1 MELCVPA
8 HWGLSYLVPT
18 APRLPEWCFGGT
30 SQDGSLCYSQIRGMC
45 SSHRA
50 GRDGRGKPNTWN
62 TVCAPE
68 QVILPS
74 PPHRLPLLIYFRNR
88 LAIPFCDTHHH
99 CQVQSRHKSVQI
111 RCSHYGRE
119 ISSLDARV
127 RSGSLAFPSIPF
139 TKLILSSSETCVSQT
154 VERQAQSAGPL
165 GVRS

>member
-1 MELCVPA
+1 MRTGTLGFV
-8 HWGLSYLVPT
+8 LSCPNSPSFARMVFWRDFSGRFPVL
-18 APRLPEWCFGGT
+18 LPNTRNVF
-30 SQDGSLCYSQIRGMC
+30 QP
-45 SSHRA
+45 SSWERWQRKAEHLEHSVCTRA
-50 GRDGRGKPNTWN
+50 GHFT
-62 TVCAPE
+62 
-68 QVILPS
+68 
-74 PPHRLPLLIYFRNR
+74 PPPRLPLLIYFRNR